1 MRLSPD
7 KARAIIM
14 GYERTIN
21 DALIELV
28 SRTERWFPTRN
39 ILVNLLT
46 EIADM
51 RFGDP
56 PSTRA
61 HGFYS
66 GPLYWDVFG
75 PDPVGNVS
83 YRLAWLT
90 KANRVICRHDPAGL
104 AERIRKF
111 HNAFAFG
118 CEEGDMDYHRIIGL
132 LVEFEDGRV
141 ECSEE
146 AC

>member
-1 MRLSPD
+1 MLLQPA
-7 KARAIIM
+7 KARSIIE

-21 DALIELV
+21 DSLMELA
-28 SRTERWFPTRN
+28 SRSVWFSGRY
-39 ILVNLLT
+39 ILANLLE

-56 PSTRA
+56 PLPRP

-75 PDPVGNVS
+75 PDPVGNVG
-83 YRLAWLT
+83 YRMRRLVSRSRL
-90 KANRVICRHDPAGL
+90 IGRHYDAATM
-104 AERIRKF
+104 AETLRKF
-111 HNAFAFG
+111 HNNFAYG
-118 CEEGDMDYHRIIGL
+118 CEEGKMDAIAVTQL
-132 LVEFEDGRV
+132 LREFEQGCTR
-141 ECSEE
+141 